1 MKNERRSRISVHPTV
16 RVGKPCVAGTRIPVR
31 DVLELLHAGHSFETI
46 IADDYPDLEKV
57 DIQACLQFA
66 MDVIEAEQIHG
77 RNLSS

>member
-1 MKNERRSRISVHPTV
+1 MRNERRSRISVDPTV

-31 DVLELLHAGHSFETI
+31 DVLELLHAGESFETI
-46 IADDYPDLEKV
+46 IANYHPDLEEA

-66 MDVIEAEQIHG
+66 MDVIEAEQVHG